1 MRALVLLVAAVL
13 AATAL
18 VTRHPHD
25 APGAIRQ
32 TLVQPQ
38 PEAAPAPP
46 PAQPPVPCR
55 RARPKRAGRTRVLQV
70 PSGDADRGERAVWTY
85 TPDVADA
92 SCLPVLYF
100 LHGLPGSSSD
110 LERIGLARQLD
121 AVLRTGQL
129 PPFVVAVP
137 DGNTTGIDDP
147 EWANSRDG
155 ALRLERFVTEA
166 LPLAVEGTHPRP
178 RALRALA
185 GFSMGGYGAMNL
197 ALRHPSLYGQ
207 VASLAGYFKVDDPS
221 GVFGGDA
228 ATRTANS
235 PDHRIAGAQ
244 GMRVLLS
251 DGDHDD
257 EPLIVGEAQRFA
269 ALLRESGVQPL
280 VRTPDAGHD
289 LTYVRRELPALE
301 AFLTTGWSAAP
312 AVAPSPDG
320 PRWSN

>member
-1 MRALVLLVAAVL
+1 MRTLVLLVAAVL

-18 VTRHPHD
+18 VTRPTHD
-25 APGAIRQ
+25 APVTVRE

-38 PEAAPAPP
+38 VEAPPAPP
-46 PAQPPVPCR
+46 PPTPCR
-55 RARPKRAGRTRVLQV
+55 RARPVRAGRTRVLQV
-70 PSGDADRGERAVWTY
+70 PSGDADREDRAVWTY

-110 LERIGLARQLD
+110 LARLGLARQLD
-121 AVLRTGQL
+121 AILRTGQV
-129 PPFVVAVP
+129 PPFVLAAP
-137 DGNTTGIDDP
+137 DGNATGIDDP
-147 EWANSRDG
+147 EWADSRDG

-166 LPLAVEGTHPRP
+166 LPRAVEGNYPRP

-235 PDHRIAGAQ
+235 PDHRIAAAQ

-251 DGDHDD
+251 EGDHDD
-257 EPLIVGEAQRFA
+257 EPVVMGEAQRFA
-269 ALLRESGVQPL
+269 GLLRESGVQPS
-280 VRTPDAGHD
+280 VRIPDAGHD
-289 LTYVRRELPALE
+289 LGYLRRELPALV
-301 AFLTTGWSAAP
+301 AFLTIGWSATP